1 MNKMLVVVFDNETKA
16 YEGINALRN
25 LDLNGDITLYADAIV
40 SRDASGRLHIEEESD
55 EGPIGTTTGLFT
67 GSLIGLLGGPIGFA
81 VGAGVG
87 AFTGLAFDIS
97 KDDINVGFVEE
108 VSLALVKDKAAVLAE
123 IDESWTVPVDKT
135 MEELGGIVFRRLRDE
150 VAEDQL
156 IREANALSVEYQNTQ
171 DELLEAGAS
180 DKERITSALTV
191 GKKKAKVLNEQIRRK
206 EDEAKWELDAKVSKV
221 NEQRMKAGDRR
232 KAKLQKRIDNMKGNY
247 LIRMDKLEHASSRL
261 HEVFGLKEEL
271 AQPV

>member
-221 NEQRMKAGDRR
+221 NEQKINAGDKRR
-232 KAKLQKRIDNMKGNY
+232 AKLQKRIDNMKGNY
-247 LIRMDKLEHASSRL
+247 LLRMDKLGHASSRL